1 MNRFSLINKVI
12 VITGASSGIGRVC
25 ALECARMGAK
35 VIVIGRDTDRLNE
48 VLQQME
54 QHSEETN
61 KDNHLSYSIDLLEN
75 LKDLSGCIEDGVSK
89 LGKINGFIHAAGIE
103 KTLPI
108 SAMKDSDYEN
118 IFKVN
123 ATSGFELAKIVSKK
137 KYCADNAS
145 FVFISSITAVIGRAG
160 VVAYAASKGA
170 LVAGSKSMALEL
182 APKNINVNCISPGT
196 ILTPMMIKY
205 LDSIPSEEKDKR
217 KEGFPLGLGEPLDV
231 ANAAIFLLSD
241 ASKWITGQNLIVDG
255 GYTAR

>member
-137 KYCADNAS
+137 KYCADKAS